1 MKRTGFALALLL
13 VAGGLLADPLFCCAL
28 PGEKAAAFSA
38 PAMDCCAEKDSSGC
52 APRVERALD
61 RPQAPPASVSPM
73 AAASPAL
80 SAALSDAPAGPPD
93 FRVGPRV
100 DRPPRPHLLNSQFRI

>member
-1 MKRTGFALALLL
+1 VKRTGFALALLL

-52 APRVERALD
+52 APKVERALD
-61 RPQAPPASVSPM
+61 RPQSPPVSASPVAM
-73 AAASPAL
+73 VSPAL
-80 SAALSDAPAGPPD
+80 SAPLPVAPPGSPD

>member
-1 MKRTGFALALLL
+1 MKRAGFALALLFL
-13 VAGGLLADPLFCCAL
+13 AGSLLADPLFCCAL
-28 PGEKAAAFSA
+28 PGEEAAAFSA

-61 RPQAPPASVSPM
+61 RPQTPPASVSPVLT
-73 AAASPAL
+73 ASVVQ
-80 SAALSDAPAGPPD
+80 SAPLSDAPAGSPD
-93 FRVGPRV
+93 FCVGARV